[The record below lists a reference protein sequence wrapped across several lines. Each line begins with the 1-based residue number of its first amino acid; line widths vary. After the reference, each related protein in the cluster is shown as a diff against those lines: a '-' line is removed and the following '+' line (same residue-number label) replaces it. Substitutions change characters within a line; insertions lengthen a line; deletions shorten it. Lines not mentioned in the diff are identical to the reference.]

1 MGNQQPHNS
10 TIVELIV
17 GPFHACS
24 NSAEID
30 VTLTHKQEP
39 GGWKGVDGDGGLLRG
54 ICVAVDW
61 VRDRGEFVGPATRYH
76 RPRGFLGSNER
87 GEGREGWYL
96 YYTPRY
102 LSCKAEKFN
111 ISRFRPRYF
120 YRCDSS

>member
-61 VRDRGEFVGPATRYH
+61 VRDRSWGVRWPGDPIPPTPGISGVERA
-76 RPRGFLGSNER
+76 RGGAR
-87 GEGREGWYL
+87 GVVSLLHSKISVLQSRE
-96 YYTPRY
+96 
-102 LSCKAEKFN
+102 
-111 ISRFRPRYF
+111 I
-120 YRCDSS
+120 